1 MRKTAPKKKMNRKMK
16 RTIRKSVSAMF
27 MATALIIAAIPVQE
41 NAAAGTLATGDGTTT
56 VETEPLSEN
65 SYPLDENGV
74 LESQYEIPGY
84 EYDIYDETKAVPGW
98 VIVDEGGY
106 VKRQMYLI
114 QKHGVECAIV
124 AYNKDV
130 IPKDNG
136 TSGTL
141 VIPNEVAAEYWEFT
155 MDDVKAK
162 YYDGEKPKTGDL
174 QTDYDLWH
182 PGNQK
187 VDFEKMDP
195 GQIEKYALDLYA
207 CGLAVSGDC
216 IAEKVRV
223 TSEDEDSMESKTTY
237 VPFDTAKQEFAMK
250 VSYPI
255 SVIAAGAFS
264 EHAFSQVNQDADKT
278 ESVKIYNLIIGDHI
292 KGIGDEAFKGSA
304 NLQSLTLGMA
314 NTTIGNHAFQDCAGL
329 QEVNFAKTI
338 QIIGAEAFRGC
349 NALSSVKLTGA
360 LQTIGTGAFADCG
373 GLTTVDMTEVT
384 SNNDIGDYAFYNCLK
399 LNDVKFTEHDST
411 KTIGTG
417 AFAVSDGLSNSV
429 TGSWKEVEFPDGVT
443 GFGESV
449 LEGRTNLTSCVL
461 PQSYGASSTQSKTL
475 DGGFF
480 RRCTNLK
487 SVTIKGPFVQFCI
500 EGSVKE
506 RQCNPFWWVTSEEFY
521 VEGPANLDDSAEY
534 KNPFNYSFPRTSTQ
548 RAHKTFK
555 FTTKD
560 GVEYYEIAV
569 AREDDPST
577 PDIDESKEYADY
589 YLVNAKTGAL
599 ECYTPD
605 PNAPAASDVIIRIV
619 GNYNGVS
626 VKSIAEGCFDSVKDR
641 AVGLIVDDNTIEE
654 ISERAF
660 ADFTALKT
668 VELGNSITKIGK
680 EAFAGCE
687 ALTDVHFKMDK
698 VTIEKDA
705 FKTNGTK
712 GLIFHGKIEKGF
724 EPFDFA
730 MNKDNDIDGQGR
742 RILYKSLEPSNLS
755 VIYDNKA
762 STDEK
767 PVVTLISYPI
777 YNADDTQATLAK
789 NALYEESVKNIV
801 IPSGVTSIDS
811 AFYYTN
817 GANERSIEA
826 YVAPYTNSKQSIYLT
841 WQASIGSSL
850 TRSADTEADVVPGIF
865 SGVYDDFA
873 VGIVEGEKESLLRGN
888 DYIEKV
894 EMSTVEKLPDFAFES
909 CESLNSVILG
919 EGMTDLGIAPF
930 RGCTSLAA
938 VGGNSKFICENS
950 IIYEVKAD
958 GTYKLVECLPGR
970 ADNSI
975 SNATDPSIDKVS
987 EIGISAFEDC
997 TNIQLV
1003 DLHTATNLKVI
1014 PKNCFRACTSL
1025 KQVLLPESVNEIREG
1040 AFKDIKVKTATGE
1053 WTSSLTVRIPA
1064 REVYINS
1071 EAFDK
1076 MKDVTIET
1084 YEDTSAWRFANDN
1097 GLTAKL
1103 LIEENHTVQFLDWD
1117 FTELHSAS
1125 IPHGGNVIFPSDK
1138 TPSREN
1144 YKFTGW
1150 RCLTSGVTYES
1161 PILDDYIFVAQY
1173 EPVGGAGGGTGDGN
1187 GGGNGNGGNGGQNG
1201 DGTNTDGT
1209 DKDKEDEDK
1218 DKEDED
1224 KDKDDEDKDKD
1235 KEGVYSVTVINGSGS
1250 GSYKQG
1256 ATVIITANDPAAGKK
1271 FKNWTTDNTNITL
1284 ASTRLAATTFT
1295 MPAGNVTVTANYED
1309 NKSSSGSSSTVSGN
1323 SNRDT
1328 SGGTKVI
1335 ITRPGISDTDL
1346 AAAKVNGSKDGFIVK
1361 ISETAEATAAVEAA
1375 LMNKYGSLDN
1385 IRYCA
1390 MDISLYDSTGTTKI
1404 TDTTGYTVDITIPI
1418 PDALKEYAGNNKTVA
1433 VVNSQLENLAPK
1445 FSTIDGVP
1453 CVTFRATHFSP
1464 YTVYVDTQNLSATGT
1479 LDSTP
1484 KTGDG
1489 IHPKWFLSIGLACIS
1504 VALFMKKD
1512 RRTVKVNVA

>member
-41 NAAAGTLATGDGTTT
+41 NAAAGTLSVSGDGSTT
-56 VETEPLSEN
+56 VETEPLAEN

-74 LESQYEIPGY
+74 LESQYEIPLISFKTS
-84 EYDIYDETKAVPGW
+84 DTM
-98 VIVDEGGY
+98 VDG
-106 VKRQMYLI
+106 K
-114 QKHGVECAIV
+114 AIV
-124 AYNKDV
+124 EENGSYVERNMYRIAKLEGSNVYAIAGYNKDV

-141 VIPNEVAAEYWEFT
+141 IIPNKIASDYI
-155 MDDVKAK
+155 K
-162 YYDGEKPKTGDL
+162 
-174 QTDYDLWH
+174 YDLTEVKEYFEYADGSYNLVKLQQTYDMWH
-182 PGNQK
+182 PENQTTQL
-187 VDFEKMDP
+187 VDFDKMDP
-195 GQIEKYALDLYA
+195 GQVQVYAIDLYA
-207 CGLAVSGDC
+207 CVKGVSGDY
-216 IAEKVRV
+216 IAETVRV
-223 TSEDEDSMESKTTY
+223 TDTDSEYIVEKY
-237 VPFDTAKQEFAMK
+237 VPYNTATGEFAMEQAY
-250 VSYPI
+250 SI
-255 SVIAAGAFS
+255 EAIGAGAFS
-264 EHAFSQVNQDADKT
+264 DNAYSEVNADDVET
-278 ESVKIYNLIIGDHI
+278 GSVKIYNLILGDHI
-292 KGIGDEAFKGSA
+292 KGIGDNAFRGSS
-304 NLQSLTLGMA
+304 NLKSLTLGMG
-314 NTTIGNHAFQDCAGL
+314 NMSIGNHAFQDCAGL
-329 QEVNFAKTI
+329 REVTFAETI
-338 QIIGAEAFRGC
+338 QTIGAEAFRGC
-349 NALSSVKLTGA
+349 NSLSSVKLLGSLT
-360 LQTIGTGAFADCG
+360 TIGTGAFADCSS
-373 GLTTVDMTEVT
+373 LRTVDMAGV
-384 SNNDIGDYAFYNCLK
+384 SNNNYIEDYAFYNCIGLS
-399 LNDVKFTEHDST
+399 DVIFAENSHIK
-411 KTIGTG
+411 KVGTG
-417 AFAVSDGLSNSV
+417 AFAVSDALSNSI
-429 TGSWKEVEFPDGVT
+429 TGSWKEVEFPDGIT
-443 GFGESV
+443 TFGDSV
-449 LEGRTNLTSCVL
+449 LEGRTTLTSCTL
-461 PQSYGASSTQSKTL
+461 PQSYGATKNVTL

-487 SVTIKGPFVQFCI
+487 SVKINGPYVQFCL
-500 EGSVKE
+500 EGSVNE
-506 RQCNPFWWVTSEEFY
+506 RECNPFWWVTSEEFY
-521 VEGPANLDDSAEY
+521 VEGPANLDDSTEY
-534 KNPFNYSFPRTSTQ
+534 KNPLNYSFPRTSTQ
-548 RAHKTFK
+548 AAQKTYK

-560 GVEYYEIAV
+560 GVEYYEIAD
-569 AREDDPST
+569 RHEDDPNT
-577 PDIDESKEYADY
+577 PEDESQYVDY
-589 YLVNAKTGAL
+589 YLVNANTGAL
-599 ECYTPD
+599 ENYTPD
-605 PNAPAASDVIIRIV
+605 PDSDTHIIRIV

-626 VKSIAEGCFDSVKDR
+626 VTSVAEGCFDAVKTT
-641 AVGLIVDDNTIEE
+641 ATKLIVEDNTIKE
-654 ISERAF
+654 ISEKAF
-660 ADFTALKT
+660 ADFTALES
-668 VELGNSITKIGK
+668 VELGNSVEKIGK
-680 EAFAGCE
+680 EAFAGCS
-687 ALTDVHFKMDK
+687 ALKDVYFKMDK

-705 FKTNGTK
+705 FKTNGTD
-712 GLIFHGKIEKGF
+712 GLTFHGKIEKGF

-730 MNKDNDIDGQGR
+730 MNKDNDIDGQGL
-742 RILYKSLEPSNLS
+742 RILYKSLEPSNLA
-755 VIYDNKA
+755 VIYDNGA

-767 PVVTLISYPI
+767 PAITLISYPVF
-777 YNADDTQATLAK
+777 YADDTQEMLAK
-789 NALYEESVKNIV
+789 NALYEESVKSIV
-801 IPSGVTSIDS
+801 IPSGVTSIDTT
-811 AFYYTN
+811 FYYAN
-817 GANERSIEA
+817 GANGRSEKA
-826 YVAPYTNSKQSIYLT
+826 YVAPFQGDNQSVYLN
-841 WQASIGSSL
+841 WQASTNSSL
-850 TRSADTEADVVPGIF
+850 TKSTVDDVIPGIF

-873 VGIVEGEKESLLRGN
+873 VGTVEGEKELLLRGN
-888 DYIEKV
+888 DYV
-894 EMSTVEKLPDFAFES
+894 ESVTMSTVEKLPDFAFES
-909 CESLNSVILG
+909 CESLSKVILG

-975 SNATDPSIDKVS
+975 SNGTDPSIDKVS
-987 EIGISAFEDC
+987 EIEISAFEDC

-1138 TPSREN
+1138 TPTREN

-1173 EPVGGAGGGTGDGN
+1173 EPIAGAGGGSDDGT
-1187 GGGNGNGGNGGQNG
+1187 GGGNGPGNNGGQNG
-1201 DGTNTDGT
+1201 GGTKPGET
-1209 DKDKEDEDK
+1209 
-1218 DKEDED
+1218 DED
-1224 KDKDDEDKDKD
+1224 KDKDDEDKDKDDEDKDDEDKD

-1418 PDALKEYAGNNKTVA
+1418 PDALKEYAGNNKTAA